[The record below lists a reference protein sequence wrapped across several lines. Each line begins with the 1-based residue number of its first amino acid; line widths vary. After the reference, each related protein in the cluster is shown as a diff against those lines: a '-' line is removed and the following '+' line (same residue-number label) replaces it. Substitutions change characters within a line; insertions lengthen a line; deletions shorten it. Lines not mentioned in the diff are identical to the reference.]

1 MPAHI
6 THELFADL
14 VFSKAFGP
22 DLRERIDRNRRF
34 WVFGSQGPDFFLH
47 NQRRKPS
54 GLIYGKLL
62 HTSGYGSF
70 TANLIEVARK
80 SGAGID
86 SKLGVYILGFASHA
100 VLDRF
105 THPFINYHS
114 GWVDRTRPETI
125 RYHNCHAFLER
136 IIDVMLL
143 KILEKKS
150 IEEYDFLGRVEL
162 GSEIPASVLDAVI
175 FAIEATYPEY
185 VGHDAISL
193 RVENAYRDT
202 IGFYEY
208 TNPTN
213 PDNFRHAAERD
224 GGGGNP
230 ARRFLALFHPRG
242 LPLLD
247 YLNAGHETWTH
258 PGDPK
263 EQHTESLIDL
273 IEIAET
279 AAISP
284 LRVVGAALNGEGS
297 LDDVAAAV
305 GDENLSDGRQR
316 KAKRQIEYIDPL
328 PLDGVLASIY
338 EAIRSGQLASGTLS
352 QQGSH

>member
-14 VFSKAFGP
+14 AFSRAFGVEM
-22 DLRERIDRNRRF
+22 RARIDTNRRF

-47 NQRRKPS
+47 NQRTKPS

-70 TANLIEVARK
+70 TSNLLEVARK
-80 SGAGID
+80 SGAGVD
-86 SKLGVYILGFASHA
+86 SELGGYILGFASHA

-105 THPFINYHS
+105 AHPFINYYS
-114 GWVDRTRPETI
+114 GWIDPAKPETI
-125 RYHNCHAFLER
+125 RYHNCHAFFER
-136 IIDVMLL
+136 IIDILLL
-143 KILEKKS
+143 KILAEKS
-150 IEEYDFLGRVEL
+150 IAEYDFYERVEC
-162 GSEIPASVLDAVI
+162 GREIPTPILDAMI

-213 PDNFRHAAERD
+213 SDNYRHAAERD

-230 ARRFLALFHPRG
+230 ARRFLALFQPQI

-247 YLNAGHETWTH
+247 YLNAKHETWNH
-258 PGDPK
+258 PGDP
-263 EQHTESLIDL
+263 EETHTESFVDL
-273 IEIAET
+273 VEMAVE
-279 AAISP
+279 AAIAP
-284 LRVVGAALNGEGS
+284 LRVVGAALEGEGS
-297 LDDVAAAV
+297 LGDVAETI
-305 GDENLSDGRQR
+305 GDENLSDGRKR
-316 KAKRQIEYIDPL
+316 KAKRRIDHINPL

-338 EAIRSGQLASGTLS
+338 EAIRTGELAS
-352 QQGSH
+352 